1 MKILEFRTVVV
12 IIAFTTQIISC
23 TSPVAEKENTISYEL
38 SAIGKDTVNIIDT
51 NGKQGLW
58 IPSPSNK
65 LQDTVYY
72 KNDSIID

>member
-1 MKILEFRTVVV
+1 MIFRFTKIVVFTV
-12 IIAFTTQIISC
+12 FTTFIVSC
-23 TSPVAEKENTISYEL
+23 TSPVAEKDNIISYEL

-65 LQDTVYY
+65 LQDAVYY
-72 KNDSIID
+72 KNDSIIN